1 MLVEENFL
9 RLTVTVCL
17 QNNEGLKSLN
27 FLTFLLVV
35 VFTKQTYLSPMGS
48 HLSWLLIAGVA
59 GDPQYN

>member
-17 QNNEGLKSLN
+17 QNNAGLKSLN
-27 FLTFLLVV
+27 FLLVV
-35 VFTKQTYLSPMGS
+35 VFTKQIYLSPMGS
-48 HLSWLLIAGVA
+48 HLSWLLITGVT